1 MEALPS
7 HWPGSSS
14 AHDLHHLHQLSLAPE
29 MAAHLI
35 VSTTLPSP
43 TLVIRE
49 RLIENRVLPTGNAG
63 KTSPVKENRRPNLLR
78 MSFPHSRH
86 VFFVSWICASVTDT
100 DQFMTIEIPGSPTG
114 NADEPAFAKATSYL
128 SSCST
133 SQCPPFHPRLIFPM
147 CITVVGGETKYLGCG
162 CISRPYTTEE
172 DCLSSRC
179 LKSQSHVWDCT
190 HGYQANCRACVHA
203 EAACARHHSCRVHDG
218 YQQRFTHTSLSACR
232 DHRRR

>member
-1 MEALPS
+1 MTALPAG
-7 HWPGSSS
+7 WPRSSS
-14 AHDLHHLHQLSLAPE
+14 AHDLHHLHQLSLAPD
-29 MAAHLI
+29 MVGHLI

-43 TLVIRE
+43 TLTTGTIE
-49 RLIENRVLPTGNAG
+49 RKPHQT
-63 KTSPVKENRRPNLLR
+63 NLVR
-78 MSFPHSRH
+78 MSLGHPQH
-86 VFFVSWICASVTDT
+86 VVFVSWVCASLTNT
-100 DQFMTIEIPGSPTG
+100 DQFTTIEIPGSPTG
-114 NADEPAFAKATSYL
+114 NADEPTFAKATSYL

-133 SQCPPFHPRLIFPM
+133 SQCPPFHSTLVSFSQVM

-203 EAACARHHSCRVHDG
+203 GAACARHHSCRAHDG
-218 YQQRFTHTSLSACR
+218 YQQRFTHTSLSACS